1 MRNWNGPYPKKNVS
15 YDKSWPEKVAETP
28 FAGQAN
34 VHQEVPI
41 GVMKVIVDSNPS
53 DPELSYIF
61 LVQ

>member
-34 VHQEVPI
+34 VHQEVPTNI
-41 GVMKVIVDSNPS
+41 IQFESPCHITTMDMYFQNQI
-53 DPELSYIF
+53 
-61 LVQ
+61 